1 MMMSLP
7 VLLRGVSVNADM
19 LHQIVAHVIE
29 ISMDPTVRMVS
40 VSN

>member
-1 MMMSLP
+1 MVMSLT

-19 LHQIVAHVIE
+19 LHQIVANVIE

>member
-19 LHQIVAHVIE
+19 LHQIVAYVIE